1 MRIPLYTWRTHSARE
16 TERAGERLG
25 ERIHSG
31 LVVSISGP
39 LGAGKTVL
47 VRGVCRGLGV
57 VGEVLSPTF
66 ILMEMLQGRV
76 PVAHVDLYRLEN
88 ESELE
93 NIGVLDM
100 PRDTVVL
107 AEWGERSPQL
117 AADADVSIRIH
128 PGEGDTREIVVEAT
142 RAATQELEGPA

>member
-1 MRIPLYTWRTHSARE
+1 
-16 TERAGERLG
+16 
-25 ERIHSG
+25 
-31 LVVSISGP
+31 
-39 LGAGKTVL
+39 
-47 VRGVCRGLGV
+47 
-57 VGEVLSPTF
+57 
-66 ILMEMLQGRV
+66 MEMLQGRV

-142 RAATQELEGPA
+142 RAATQELERPA